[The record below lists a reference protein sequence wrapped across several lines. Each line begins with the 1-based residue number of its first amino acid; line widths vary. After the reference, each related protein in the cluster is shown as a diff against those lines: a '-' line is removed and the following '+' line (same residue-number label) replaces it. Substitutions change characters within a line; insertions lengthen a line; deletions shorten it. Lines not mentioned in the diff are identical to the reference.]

1 MPTVEVKIPL
11 HDELRELAGQAL
23 RLHKQASEKEA
34 ELHDA
39 LIKHPALI
47 GAENLVGPSY
57 SRRAMVRMGEYF
69 PHHATVLLT
78 YDEEREGAPVS
89 ESAKIAELRNLLR
102 HAPEKVVNL
111 LLNNVANKD
120 ERRAI
125 LGLMFPGLW
134 EAVSPPPMVPVDEP
148 PAPFP
153 ERPSAHY
160 ELDYAEPAQEPDP
173 IPPSTKF

>member
-11 HDELRELAGQAL
+11 HDELRELAVEAI

-34 ELHDA
+34 ELHEA
-39 LIKHPALI
+39 LRKHPALI

-57 SRRAMVRMGEYF
+57 SRRAMVRLGEYF
-69 PHHATVLLT
+69 PHQATVLLA
-78 YDEEREGAPVS
+78 YDEERESQPVS
-89 ESAKIAELRNLLR
+89 ESAKVAELRNLLR
-102 HAPEKVVNL
+102 GSPEKVVNL
-111 LLNNVANKD
+111 LLNHVANKD

-134 EAVSPPPMVPVDEP
+134 DTVSPPPMVPVDEL

-153 ERPSAHY
+153 ERPSTHY
-160 ELDYAEPAQEPDP
+160 ELDYAEPAQEPRP
-173 IPPSTKF
+173 IPPATNF